1 MNIILSNLLK
11 KYDPGDTEVFL
22 KAKFVLITIILVIL
36 TLLSVM
42 VYTTYLTGIESSIVI
57 TELFG
62 FSIML
67 FALVLL
73 VRGKYNTA
81 IHIILVSGFAT
92 AWCILF
98 VEPNLSMFT
107 KMDTIVFII
116 GLLAAMPLM
125 LFNSRKPMV
134 LYFIVNIFL
143 FFLFNFSIY
152 KTANLTIK
160 EQLDY
165 FFDNLI
171 VMTFVFFISFNLFSI
186 FKQVLTSL
194 KKELEERE
202 HSEDINK
209 TLFAISNA
217 VNTTDNL
224 DDLYRSIYDS
234 LNHLI
239 ELPNFFIAIVDSEKK
254 MLSFPF
260 FVDEHDTQ
268 KTIST
273 GLERYKEST
282 SNTSRVISTKSP
294 LFLKKDILQERLKQ
308 KKTIGTVSVIWIGV
322 PLIVRGE
329 VIGVMVVQHYSD
341 PKYFTQKDLDLLVA
355 VSDQVALAID
365 RKKAQ
370 EEIKQKEKIT
380 RTLFSI
386 SNAVNITLNLG
397 DLYKQIHNLLGEIID
412 VTNFFIAILNDEE
425 RTLYFPYHKD
435 TVDEDYPPIKNF
447 NPTNSLTGL
456 VISKRKPILL
466 TEDELKNLSDKKAVR
481 GTVSM
486 IWMGV
491 PLIIK
496 DEVIGV
502 ITVQSYTDPYL
513 YNKHDLE
520 VLSSISDQVAIAID
534 RKRTEDELR
543 KSEKK
548 YRHLFN
554 NAPAGMYEID
564 FVKQRFIEVNTV
576 LCRYA
581 GYSEDEFLSID
592 PLDLLT
598 DKSKKQFMKGY
609 KNLLSGKTVSD
620 NVEYNILKKDGQK
633 RCVVL
638 NSDFIYKNKNL
649 TGARVVVH
657 DITERKR
664 IEEMMIQSEKMM
676 SVGGLAAGMAHE
688 INNPL
693 AGIMQ
698 NAQLVINRFSKSL
711 PANNK
716 AALEVGITMTAI
728 ENYMEKR
735 KIHQLLKNI
744 HKAGSNAAKIVDNML
759 SFARKGGSSKSS
771 HNIYELLNKTL
782 ELAQS
787 DYDLKKKYDFKQ
799 IQIVNEFEPGIPEIA
814 CEESKILQVLFN
826 IIKNAAESIY
836 DAEQKPEI
844 PKLIFRILKVGNMAR
859 IEIEDNGPGMDDT
872 TLKRVFEPFF
882 TTKDV
887 KKGTGL
893 GLSLSYFII
902 VDDHG
907 GAMEAEST
915 LGEGTKFIIKL
926 PF

>member
-1 MNIILSNLLK
+1 MELQNNTRENIN
-11 KYDPGDTEVFL
+11 
-22 KAKFVLITIILVIL
+22 
-36 TLLSVM
+36 
-42 VYTTYLTGIESSIVI
+42 
-57 TELFG
+57 
-62 FSIML
+62 
-67 FALVLL
+67 
-73 VRGKYNTA
+73 
-81 IHIILVSGFAT
+81 
-92 AWCILF
+92 WC
-98 VEPNLSMFT
+98 
-107 KMDTIVFII
+107 
-116 GLLAAMPLM
+116 
-125 LFNSRKPMV
+125 
-134 LYFIVNIFL
+134 Y
-143 FFLFNFSIY
+143 LFNFNS
-152 KTANLTIK
+152 
-160 EQLDY
+160 
-165 FFDNLI
+165 
-171 VMTFVFFISFNLFSI
+171 
-186 FKQVLTSL
+186 
-194 KKELEERE
+194 
-202 HSEDINK
+202 
-209 TLFAISNA
+209 
-217 VNTTDNL
+217 
-224 DDLYRSIYDS
+224 
-234 LNHLI
+234 
-239 ELPNFFIAIVDSEKK
+239 LPNFFIAIVDSKK
-254 MLSFPF
+254 KRLQFPF

-268 KTIST
+268 QTIST
-273 GLERYKEST
+273 GLEKYKEST
-282 SNTSRVISTKSP
+282 SNTSRVISTKRP
-294 LFLKKDILQERLKQ
+294 LFLKKDLLQRRLKQ

-341 PKYFTQKDLDLLVA
+341 PEYFTQKNLDLLIA

-365 RKKAQ
+365 RKKSQ
-370 EEIKQKEKIT
+370 EEIKLKEKIT

-397 DLYKQIHNLLGEIID
+397 DLYKQIHSLLGEIID
-412 VTNFFIAILNDEE
+412 VTNFFIAILNNKE
-425 RTLYFPYHKD
+425 RTLHFPYHKD
-435 TVDEDYPPIKNF
+435 TVDEDFSPITNF
-447 NPTNSLTGL
+447 NPKDSLTGF
-456 VISKRKPILL
+456 VVSERKPILL
-466 TEDELKNLSDKKAVR
+466 TEKELKDLRSKKGVW
-481 GTVSM
+481 GPISL

-491 PLIIK
+491 PLMIK
-496 DEVIGV
+496 GEVIGV
-502 ITVQSYTDPYL
+502 IAVQSYTDPYL

-564 FVKQRFIEVNTV
+564 FVKQRFIEVNNV
-576 LCRYA
+576 LCKYT

-592 PLDLLT
+592 PWDLLT
-598 DKSKKQFMKGY
+598 DKSKKKFMEGY
-609 KNLLSGKTVSD
+609 KDLLKGKNVSD
-620 NVEYNILKKDGQK
+620 NIEYNILKKDGQK
-633 RCVVL
+633 RCVIL

-649 TGARVVVH
+649 TGAQVVVH

-698 NAQLVINRFSKSL
+698 NTQLVINRFSKSL

-716 AALEVGITMTAI
+716 TALETGITMTAV

-744 HKAGSNAAKIVDNML
+744 HTAGSNAAKIVDNML
-759 SFARKGGSSKSS
+759 SFARKGGSSKSR

-799 IQIVNEFEPGIPEIA
+799 IKIVNEFGPVIPEIA
-814 CEESKILQVLFN
+814 CEESKILQVFFN
-826 IIKNAAESIY
+826 IIKNAAESMY
-836 DAEQKPEI
+836 EAEQKPEI
-844 PKLIFRILKVGNMAR
+844 PKLTFRVLKAGDMAQ

-887 KKGTGL
+887 NKGTGL

-907 GAMEAEST
+907 GEMEVESS
-915 LGEGTKFIIKL
+915 LGKGAKFIIKL

>member
-1 MNIILSNLLK
+1 M
-11 KYDPGDTEVFL
+11 TEKPTYEKLEKRVQEL
-22 KAKFVLITIILVIL
+22 EKIGSEQKLIEE
-36 TLLSVM
+36 
-42 VYTTYLTGIESSIVI
+42 GIKQNEKI
-57 TELFG
+57 T
-62 FSIML
+62 S
-67 FALVLL
+67 
-73 VRGKYNTA
+73 T
-81 IHIILVSGFAT
+81 
-92 AWCILF
+92 
-98 VEPNLSMFT
+98 
-107 KMDTIVFII
+107 
-116 GLLAAMPLM
+116 
-125 LFNSRKPMV
+125 
-134 LYFIVNIFL
+134 
-143 FFLFNFSIY
+143 
-152 KTANLTIK
+152 
-160 EQLDY
+160 
-165 FFDNLI
+165 
-171 VMTFVFFISFNLFSI
+171 LFSI
-186 FKQVLTSL
+186 
-194 KKELEERE
+194 
-202 HSEDINK
+202 
-209 TLFAISNA
+209 SNS
-217 VNTTDNL
+217 VNTTANL

-234 LNHLI
+234 LNQI
-239 ELPNFFIAIVDSEKK
+239 IGLPNFFIAIVDSKK
-254 MLSFPF
+254 KLLHFPF

-268 KTIST
+268 QTIST
-273 GLERYKEST
+273 GLEKYKEST
-282 SNTSRVISTKSP
+282 SNTSRVISTKRP
-294 LFLKKDILQERLKQ
+294 LFLKKDLLQRRLKL

-322 PLIVRGE
+322 PLIVRGD

-341 PKYFTQKDLDLLVA
+341 PEYFTQKNLDLLIS

-365 RKKAQ
+365 RKKSQ

-386 SNAVNITLNLG
+386 SNAVNITLNLD
-397 DLYKQIHNLLGEIID
+397 DLYEQIHSLLGEIID
-412 VTNFFIAILNDEE
+412 VTNFFIAILDNKE

-435 TVDEDYPPIKNF
+435 TVDEEFSPITNF
-447 NPTNSLTGL
+447 NPKDSLTGF
-456 VISKRKPILL
+456 VVSERKPILL
-466 TEDELKNLSDKKAVR
+466 TQKDLKRIRNRKGVL
-481 GTVSM
+481 GPVSM

-496 DEVIGV
+496 GEVIGV
-502 ITVQSYTDPYL
+502 IAVQSYTDPYL

-564 FVKQRFIEVNTV
+564 FVKQRLTEVNNV
-576 LCRYA
+576 LCKYT
-581 GYSEDEFLSID
+581 GYSEDEFLSMD

-598 DKSKKQFMKGY
+598 DKSKKKFMEGY
-609 KNLLSGKTVSD
+609 KDLLRGKNVPD
-620 NVEYNILKKDGQK
+620 NIEYNILKKDGQK

-649 TGARVVVH
+649 TGAQVVVH
-657 DITERKR
+657 DITERKK

-698 NAQLVINRFSKSL
+698 NTQLVINRFSKSL

-716 AALEVGITMTAI
+716 TALETGITMTAI

-735 KIHQLLKNI
+735 NIHQLLKNI

-759 SFARKGGSSKSS
+759 SFARKGGSSKSC

-799 IQIVNEFEPGIPEIA
+799 IKIVNEFEPIIPEIT
-814 CEESKILQVLFN
+814 CEESKILQVFFN
-826 IIKNAAESIY
+826 IIKNAAEAMY
-836 DAEQKPEI
+836 EAEQKPEI
-844 PKLIFRILKVGNMAR
+844 PKLTFRVLKAWGMAQ

-887 KKGTGL
+887 NKGTGL

-907 GAMEAEST
+907 GEMEVESV
-915 LGEGTKFIIKL
+915 LGKGTKFIIKL

>member
-1 MNIILSNLLK
+1 M
-11 KYDPGDTEVFL
+11 TEKPTYEKLEKRVQEL
-22 KAKFVLITIILVIL
+22 EKIGSEQKLIEE
-36 TLLSVM
+36 
-42 VYTTYLTGIESSIVI
+42 GIKHNEKI
-57 TELFG
+57 T
-62 FSIML
+62 
-67 FALVLL
+67 
-73 VRGKYNTA
+73 NT
-81 IHIILVSGFAT
+81 
-92 AWCILF
+92 
-98 VEPNLSMFT
+98 
-107 KMDTIVFII
+107 
-116 GLLAAMPLM
+116 
-125 LFNSRKPMV
+125 
-134 LYFIVNIFL
+134 
-143 FFLFNFSIY
+143 
-152 KTANLTIK
+152 
-160 EQLDY
+160 
-165 FFDNLI
+165 
-171 VMTFVFFISFNLFSI
+171 LFSI
-186 FKQVLTSL
+186 
-194 KKELEERE
+194 
-202 HSEDINK
+202 
-209 TLFAISNA
+209 SNS
-217 VNTTDNL
+217 VNTTANL

-234 LNHLI
+234 LNQI
-239 ELPNFFIAIVDSEKK
+239 IGLPNFFIAIVDSKK
-254 MLSFPF
+254 KLLHFPF

-268 KTIST
+268 QTIST
-273 GLERYKEST
+273 GLEKYKEST
-282 SNTSRVISTKSP
+282 SNTSRVISTKRP
-294 LFLKKDILQERLKQ
+294 LFLKKDLLQRRLKL

-322 PLIVRGE
+322 PLIVRGD

-341 PKYFTQKDLDLLVA
+341 PEYFTQKNLDLLIS

-365 RKKAQ
+365 RKKSQ

-386 SNAVNITLNLG
+386 SNAVNITLNLD
-397 DLYKQIHNLLGEIID
+397 DLYEQIHSLLGEIID
-412 VTNFFIAILNDEE
+412 VTNFFIAILDNKE
-425 RTLYFPYHKD
+425 RTLHFPYHED
-435 TVDEDYPPIKNF
+435 TVDEEFSPITNF
-447 NPTNSLTGL
+447 NPKDSLTGF
-456 VISKRKPILL
+456 VVSERKPILL
-466 TEDELKNLSDKKAVR
+466 TQKDLKRIRNKKGVL
-481 GTVSM
+481 GPVSM

-491 PLIIK
+491 PLMIK
-496 DEVIGV
+496 GEVIGV
-502 ITVQSYTDPYL
+502 IAVQSYTDPYL

-564 FVKQRFIEVNTV
+564 FVKQRLTEVNNV
-576 LCRYA
+576 LCKYT
-581 GYSEDEFLSID
+581 GYSEDEFLSMD

-598 DKSKKQFMKGY
+598 DKSKKKFMEGY
-609 KNLLSGKTVSD
+609 KDLLRGKNVPD
-620 NVEYNILKKDGQK
+620 NIEYNILKKDGQK

-638 NSDFIYKNKNL
+638 NSDFIYKNENL
-649 TGARVVVH
+649 TGAQVVVH
-657 DITERKR
+657 DITERKK

-698 NAQLVINRFSKSL
+698 NTQLVINRFSKSL

-716 AALEVGITMTAI
+716 TALETGITMTAI

-735 KIHQLLKNI
+735 NIHQLLKNI

-759 SFARKGGSSKSS
+759 SFARKGGSSKSC

-799 IQIVNEFEPGIPEIA
+799 IKIVNEFEPIIPEIT
-814 CEESKILQVLFN
+814 CEESKILQVFFN
-826 IIKNAAESIY
+826 IIKNAAEAMY
-836 DAEQKPEI
+836 EAEQKPEI
-844 PKLIFRILKVGNMAR
+844 PKLTFRVLKAWGMAQ

-887 KKGTGL
+887 NKGTGL

-907 GAMEAEST
+907 GEMEVESV
-915 LGEGTKFIIKL
+915 LGKGTKFIIKL